1 MLIVAALGGN
11 AILKRGELAT
21 AEVQRANI
29 RRAAES
35 LAPLIRS
42 GHRLVITHGNGPQ
55 IGLLA
60 LQAAEGQGA
69 SPLDVLGAE
78 TEGMIGYVIEQELG
92 NVLPGGQLIATL
104 LTQTQVNAR
113 DPAFGSP
120 SKPIGPTY
128 DEATAAALA
137 KSRSWSIGRDGAG
150 WRRLIASPHPVEILE
165 ARVIELL
172 VNQGVVVI
180 CTGGGGI
187 PVIRTET
194 GSYVGVEAVVDK
206 DLASALLARQLRA
219 DFLMLLTDVEAVFED
234 WGKPTQ
240 RALRQV
246 RPQDIDPLH
255 FASGSMRP
263 KIEAAI
269 GFANETGRPTAIG
282 SLDHVSD
289 ILQGLSGTR
298 ISVG

>member
-11 AILKRGELAT
+11 AILKRGEPAT
-21 AEVQRANI
+21 AEVQRVNI

-35 LAPLIRS
+35 LAPLIRA

-60 LQAAEGQGA
+60 LQSSGGEGA
-69 SPLDVLGAE
+69 NPLDVLGAE

-92 NVLPGGQLIATL
+92 NLLPGGQLIATL

-113 DPAFGSP
+113 DPAFRSP
-120 SKPIGPTY
+120 TKPIGPVY

-137 KSRSWSIGRDGAG
+137 RERSWSVGKDGAG
-150 WRRLIASPHPVEILE
+150 WRRLVASPRPLEILE
-165 ARVIELL
+165 ARVIEIL
-172 VNQGVVVI
+172 VGQGVIVI

-187 PVIRTET
+187 PVVRTET
-194 GSYVGVEAVVDK
+194 GAYVGVEAVVDK

-234 WGKPTQ
+234 WGKPSQ
-240 RALRQV
+240 HAVGQV
-246 RPQDIDPLH
+246 RPQDLDPRR

-263 KIEAAI
+263 KLEAAI
-269 GFANETGRPTAIG
+269 GFANETGRPAAIG
-282 SLDHVSD
+282 SLERAED
-289 ILQGLSGTR
+289 IVKGLSGTR

>member
-11 AILKRGELAT
+11 AILKRGEAAT

-35 LAPLIRS
+35 LAPLVRA
-42 GHRLVITHGNGPQ
+42 GHRLVVTHGNGPQ

-60 LQAAEGQGA
+60 LRSAQGQETD
-69 SPLDVLGAE
+69 PLDVLGAE

-104 LTQTQVNAR
+104 LTQTRVNAR
-113 DPAFGSP
+113 DPAFASS
-120 SKPIGPTY
+120 SKPIGPVY
-128 DEATAAALA
+128 DEATAAAMA
-137 KSRSWSIGRDGAG
+137 KERAWTIGRDGAG
-150 WRRLIASPHPVEILE
+150 WRRLVASPQPVEILE

-172 VNQGVVVI
+172 VGQGVIVI

-187 PVIRTET
+187 PVIRTAT
-194 GSYVGVEAVVDK
+194 GAYVGVEAVVDK

-219 DFLMLLTDVEAVFED
+219 DLLMLLTDVEAVFEN
-234 WGKPTQ
+234 WGQPTQ
-240 RALRQV
+240 RALKQV
-246 RPQDIDPLH
+246 RPQELDPRK
-255 FASGSMRP
+255 FAAGSMRP

-269 GFANETGRPTAIG
+269 GFTNETGRPAAIG
-282 SLDHVSD
+282 SLERASKIVE
-289 ILQGLSGTR
+289 GLSGTR